1 MCANSKCTYMHRGRR
16 EGGESREGRGQ
27 GWEGEERGVK
37 RNLKELSGLA
47 SLILQDMWAVWGQC
61 SFFLED
67 LSLFLL
73 KPKTD

>member
-1 MCANSKCTYMHRGRR
+1 M
-16 EGGESREGRGQ
+16 SREGRRKGS
-27 GWEGEERGVK
+27 EGEERGVK

-67 LSLFLL
+67 LSPFPL
-73 KPKTD
+73 KPTTD